1 MTDRAGEDAHGLA
14 ALGTAIQTLRAQL
27 GLTTDELA
35 ARAELPSRSLAALE
49 AGEEE
54 PTWGDLRRLA
64 HGLET
69 PLENL
74 LELAE
79 SLEQASPGPA

>member
-1 MTDRAGEDAHGLA
+1 MTDRAGDDARGLA
-14 ALGTAIQTLRAQL
+14 ALGTAIQTLRAQR

-35 ARAELPSRSLAALE
+35 ARAELPYRSLAALE

-54 PTWGDLRRLA
+54 PTWGDLRRTA
-64 HGLET
+64 QALET
-69 PLENL
+69 PLEKL

-79 SLEQASPGPA
+79 SLERADPGPA

>member
-1 MTDRAGEDAHGLA
+1 MSDRAGDDARGLA
-14 ALGTAIQTLRAQL
+14 ALGTAVQTLRTQR
-27 GLTTDELA
+27 GLAADELA
-35 ARAELPSRSLAALE
+35 ARAELPPDALAALE

-64 HGLET
+64 QALET
-69 PLENL
+69 PLEKL

-79 SLEQASPGPA
+79 ELERTGPGTP